1 MPPNVNLA
9 GRAAISFG
17 LFNATH
23 SMAAFADPVAS
34 IKTDRAF
41 AMTCGVIVKRLK
53 GGLGPVMGMTRR
65 LRSWSEALLGN
76 SDAI

>member
-1 MPPNVNLA
+1 MLISQA
-9 GRAAISFG
+9 GPQFG

-23 SMAAFADPVAS
+23 SMAAFADLVAN
-34 IKTDRAF
+34 IKTDRSF

-53 GGLGPVMGMTRR
+53 GGLGPVMGMTLR
-65 LRSWSEALLGN
+65 LRSWSHALLGN